1 MLDKPTAQ
9 RNLVLALKLAIF
21 AVLLFAATLLVGVLV
36 RYG

>member
-21 AVLLFAATLLVGVLV
+21 AALLFAGTLVVGVLV
-36 RYG
+36 RYA

>member
-9 RNLVLALKLAIF
+9 RNLALALKLAIF
-21 AVLLFAATLLVGVLV
+21 AALMFAGTLLVGILV